1 MSRYSVPVWQ
11 MDLEAMKELGGNKRW
26 VTIIPWGNNLYYLL
40 LVKAFGEEE

>member
-1 MSRYSVPVWQ
+1 LNFLIAEDTR
-11 MDLEAMKELGGNKRW
+11 LEENKRW